1 MSLALILVCY
11 FTANFLMFSSPLH
24 WIVLVLC
31 LKSST
36 LSLSCCCS
44 HQFSMGKPQS
54 IWKVLLHLRGEA
66 LTFCRGLS
74 LSQRELLGTMT
85 HKPCNTRELPSH
97 GGYRG
102 SWRLGLLDHRFFFPS
117 LRQSVES
124 YFLHSWEGPGPLV
137 RWVSVRQF
145 TGSWFPSFL
154 GITSQNKPSQCTRV
168 VFWGLLS

>member
-1 MSLALILVCY
+1 MSLALILICY
-11 FTANFLMFSSPLH
+11 FTANFLMFTSPLH

-36 LSLSCCCS
+36 LSLSYRCS

-54 IWKVLLHLRGEA
+54 IWKVLLHLHGES

-85 HKPCNTRELPSH
+85 HKPCNTRELPAH

-102 SWRLGLLDHRFFFPS
+102 SWRLGLLDHRFFFPL

-124 YFLHSWEGPGPLV
+124 YFLHS
-137 RWVSVRQF
+137 
-145 TGSWFPSFL
+145 
-154 GITSQNKPSQCTRV
+154 
-168 VFWGLLS
+168 